1 MAQRLQIHYVDDLD
15 GSDAE
20 ETVTFT
26 VDGVSYEIDLSEQN
40 AQSLRDS
47 LKLYI
52 DKARRVGG
60 RKATSGKS
68 SRAASSP
75 SDESKTIREWAQK
88 NGYQVSGRGRI
99 SAEIREAYAKAS

>member
-1 MAQRLQIHYVDDLD
+1 MAQRVQIHYVDDLD

-40 AQSLRDS
+40 ARSFRDS
-47 LKLYI
+47 LKPYTE
-52 DKARRVGG
+52 KARRVVG
-60 RKATSGKS
+60 RKAASGKS
-68 SRAASSP
+68 NRVASSP
-75 SDESKTIREWAQK
+75 ADKSKVIREWAQK

>member
-1 MAQRLQIHYVDDLD
+1 MAQRVQIQYVDDLD
-15 GSDAE
+15 GSEAK
-20 ETVTFT
+20 ETIAFT

-47 LKLYI
+47 LKVYTE
-52 DKARRVGG
+52 KARRTGG

-68 SRAASSP
+68 TRAPSSP
-75 SDESKTIREWAQK
+75 SDESKAIREWAQN

-99 SAEIREAYAKAS
+99 SAEIRKAYAQAN